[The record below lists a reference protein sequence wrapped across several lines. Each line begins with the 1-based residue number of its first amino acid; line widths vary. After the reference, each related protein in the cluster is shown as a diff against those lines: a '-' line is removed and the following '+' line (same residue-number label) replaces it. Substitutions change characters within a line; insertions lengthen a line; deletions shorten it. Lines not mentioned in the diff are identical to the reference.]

1 MLKKKKNYFS
11 RFYSE
16 KIKTQHSHI
25 SEKQRENIYSD
36 RERYLQVVENSLY
49 KSFFSLYNYILCL
62 VGRILIKFIA
72 YIVPILIFPPI
83 FPSANYQ
90 LLKFMYSLYIVSFKE
105 IIIIIINGLAIYH
118 HNYYFYNRTISA
130 ISIVIIIQG
139 DVDS

>member
-83 FPSANYQ
+83 FPSANY
-90 LLKFMYSLYIVSFKE
+90 
-105 IIIIIINGLAIYH
+105 
-118 HNYYFYNRTISA
+118 
-130 ISIVIIIQG
+130 
-139 DVDS
+139 